1 MAIAE
6 GAAARSRAA
15 VAHGTPR
22 RQPTTVGLEEPR
34 LVGKML
40 RLFGF
45 SSALRLVGNA
55 GGRVVVI
62 GTTAL
67 RALESAAA
75 RGELDGRT
83 DLFIRGDHEFAVT
96 DLLLTNFHLPRSS
109 LLVLIDAF
117 VGPRWRRLYA
127 DALDSGYRFLSFG
140 DAMLLQRGR
149 GT

>member
-1 MAIAE
+1 LDTFRPITTDRVEDHTMHTE
-6 GAAARSRAA
+6 RYRVPDTTWQA
-15 VAHGTPR
+15 VAATR
-22 RQPTTVGLEEPR
+22 R
-34 LVGKML
+34 
-40 RLFGF
+40 
-45 SSALRLVGNA
+45 A
-55 GGRVVVI
+55 GGRVVVV

-75 RGELDGRT
+75 RGELEGRT
-83 DLFIRGDHEFAVT
+83 DLFIRGDHRFAVT

-109 LLVLIDAF
+109 LLVLIDAL

-149 GT
+149 GA